1 MNDAHQSEPAT
12 GPLQNVLGY
21 LTEIIRHDGRVVE
34 RLPEHQLAGGHR
46 FVFHQHELEKLPGIT
61 HNTFDA
67 DGPVW
72 LAVEPLAAT
81 EPPAIDADLAIWV
94 ELSLDPDQRP
104 LVRQSVLITV
114 YGAEKDRLIA
124 AAHARSEDCSPAI
137 ANDASAGL
145 WNMRLRLEQRPD
157 LGERIDRYVAGPW
170 TNWATTERPCRRT
183 IAIHRRLR
191 EMARVSGIGGSDRA
205 CEIVWGI
212 GVSRWRHNGR
222 DLDLPLLERLVEIE
236 VLESPDAE
244 IRIRPRMVGATVNLK
259 AFEALAPA
267 AAQLARDSAERL
279 LDAIQRGG
287 ELSPF
292 LPASFEPIL
301 TAISSQLDP
310 QGAYRPT
317 VTEAA
322 FPLPEAGEQ
331 LVVTDRWVVFARP
344 RSDGLVL
351 RDIDRLKQ
359 AIEHAPKNS
368 KNSSNGECCL
378 SAVADVLLAGPEH
391 DAKDGLRRQLS
402 GVIGHPIDIAPAAQV
417 AAADQGDLFFPL
429 PTSSDQMEMVRQL
442 QRSDGLVVQGARG
455 AERTAAIANVVCHHL
470 ALGLRVLVVSRNEAA
485 LAQLFEK
492 LPRAIRDLTVNL
504 TGSDKEV
511 LKHAETVVGRLLS
524 IVESMNL
531 RDQVDQV
538 NRLERDIIV
547 TSQDISRLDDEIA
560 DIASRNLQH
569 PSGAAD
575 LSFDAVKTLIT
586 DRDAYAWFSD
596 RPTRILAESDAL
608 VSAVQLAREA
618 RLRLGGELKYID
630 EKPPE
635 IATLPDAAVLMR
647 LHEDRRRTAE
657 PISGES
663 RDGRMARNAVAALG
677 LEGADKLAADLDA
690 LVAAHR
696 VIADEAWLAALSPL
710 GPKAGT
716 ASADV
721 DMVVDFARD
730 ASAQLSKRAGFLTRP
745 VEAPADAFANQELI
759 GIVER
764 LSAGEKPFATFSRA
778 GRAQKP
784 VVDAIKVAGFA
795 PKAAADWS
803 HVRDYLAWRRDLHSL
818 NARWRSLAA
827 EIAAPALDA
836 DQSHSFH
843 GLERVAKSVEVAV
856 VTAALARRNLLAI
869 GPKLSMPD
877 GEIAELLASP
887 RRLAALAAAVRG
899 GASRIADQR
908 FELTRLDEL
917 FPGNGAIATMVR
929 SDVLSQM
936 GRDDLDSREIE
947 KRWIGVRARIQS
959 LRDRR
964 EDFELLDAVSRTM
977 TEAGAGAFAKRLRT
991 EPAHRE
997 TGDPVL
1003 VADWLMAWNWAV
1015 LMRQTEGLGQH
1026 QRLRDLSDERLALEA
1041 RLRELFEQVVG
1052 ARMHLGFA
1060 QNTSQAV
1067 RQALTVFMITLRK
1080 MAATCSGP
1088 TACRLRLVAREA
1100 LESCYEGIPCQIMPA
1115 WRVAEQVPARLG
1127 AFDLVVIDDA
1137 SQSDLRELTTMLRGR
1152 KVLVTDEDRQ
1162 TGQLIDLGGRDIEP
1176 IEHDLLRRIPPAIR
1190 QFLLPGAALCDLV
1203 KVLFPDRMIR
1213 LREHVRRADSAV
1225 LSTTALPAQAA
1236 ESRTPAFG
1244 EPSPNWAMAG
1254 SADGRLSQPASAT
1267 RVAYTLED
1275 EIATVAESLSLA
1287 RRARAESSAEPAIVI
1302 DGPPQW
1308 LGGRAGGT
1316 GLDSEVRVPR
1326 WLARD
1331 GADGRAPAGASP
1343 DISAAA
1349 ALPWLEPA
1357 APVAGAETELRKV
1370 GDRAAP
1376 GAVDDPAV
1384 AAVVSALT
1392 EKAAPSDKTEPRI
1405 EIDLSPELASI
1416 DPPPFAPHR
1425 RPPVDETPKR
1435 QRRLLGRHL
1444 MAAAAVVAIAMVGAS
1459 IYWQPA
1465 MTSLPTSWQTALTRL
1480 PVWTAASPAAA
1491 LPGETAPRKVT
1502 ADRITPEVREAN
1514 AGDGAAST
1522 VTTGAAT
1529 GETIVSHAVLYQED
1543 PVDPHGKRYFGTVT
1557 WHLEPG
1563 AGSVPASV
1571 KGDVEID
1578 KQMNATLSLRRNVDS
1593 EMPASHIME
1602 VKFNWPDETAHSG
1615 VDTLKGVTMKA
1626 VESGRGAPLSAMTA
1640 KVTPKYFMIALSA
1653 GDVDMKRNVLL
1664 LKGKEWFDIPIVYS
1678 GGSRAVLA
1686 IEKGADGERA
1696 FKDAFAAWG
1705 Q

>member
-1 MNDAHQSEPAT
+1 MNDAHQPEPAT

-61 HNTFDA
+61 YNTFDA

-94 ELSLDPDQRP
+94 ELSSDPDQRP
-104 LVRQSVLITV
+104 LVRQSILITV
-114 YGAEKDRLIA
+114 DGAEKDRLIA
-124 AAHARSEDCSPAI
+124 AAHARSEDCAPAI
-137 ANDASAGL
+137 AKDASAGL
-145 WNMRLRLEQRPD
+145 WSVRLRLEQRPD

-170 TNWATTERPCRRT
+170 TNWATMERPCRRT
-183 IAIHRRLR
+183 IAVHRRLR
-191 EMARVSGIGGSDRA
+191 EMARVAGIGGSDRA
-205 CEIVWGI
+205 CEIVWGV
-212 GVSRWRHNGR
+212 GVSRWRHNGH

-279 LDAIQRGG
+279 LDAIERGG

-310 QGAYRPT
+310 EGSYRPT
-317 VTEAA
+317 VPEAA

-331 LVVTDRWVVFARP
+331 LVVTDRWVIFARP

-351 RDIDRLKQ
+351 RDIERLKQ
-359 AIEHAPKNS
+359 AIDHAPKNS
-368 KNSSNGECCL
+368 KGECCL

-402 GVIGHPIDIAPAAQV
+402 GVIGGPIDIAPAAQV

-455 AERTAAIANVVCHHL
+455 TERTSAIANVVCHHL

-504 TGSDKEV
+504 AGSDKQV
-511 LKHAETVVGRLLS
+511 LKHAETVVARLLS

-547 TSQDISRLDDEIA
+547 TSQDISRLDDEVA

-569 PSGAAD
+569 PAGTSD

-586 DRDAYAWFSD
+586 DRDAYSWFAD
-596 RPTRILAESDAL
+596 RPARVLGESDAL
-608 VSAVQLAREA
+608 VSAVGQAREA
-618 RLRLGGELKYID
+618 RLRLGGELRYID

-635 IATLPDAAVLMR
+635 IATLPDAAALMR
-647 LHEDRRRTAE
+647 LHEDLRRSAE
-657 PISGES
+657 AISGEN
-663 RDGRMARNAVAALG
+663 RDGRLARHAVAALG

-710 GPKAGT
+710 GPKAGA

-759 GIVER
+759 EIVDR
-764 LSAGEKPFATFSRA
+764 LSSGEKPFATFSRA

-827 EIAAPALDA
+827 EIGAPVSDA

-843 GLERVAKSVEVAV
+843 VLERVAKSVEVAV
-856 VTAALARRNLLAI
+856 VTAALAKRNVTSV

-877 GEIAELLASP
+877 GEIAELLAST
-887 RRLAALAAAVRG
+887 RRLAAFASAVRG

-929 SDVLSQM
+929 SDVLSQI
-936 GRDDLDSREIE
+936 GRDDVDSREIE

-964 EDFELLDAVSRTM
+964 EDFELLDAVTRTM

-1162 TGQLIDLGGRDIEP
+1162 AGQIIDLGGRDIER
-1176 IEHDLLRRIPPAIR
+1176 IEHDFLRRVPAAIR

-1213 LREHVRRADSAV
+1213 LREHVRRADSPV
-1225 LSTTALPAQAA
+1225 LSTAALPAQTA
-1236 ESRTPAFG
+1236 EPRTSAFG

-1267 RVAYTLED
+1267 RVAYSLED
-1275 EIATVAESLSLA
+1275 EIASVAESLSLA
-1287 RRARAESSAEPAIVI
+1287 RRSREGTAEPAVVI
-1302 DGPPQW
+1302 DGAPPEW
-1308 LGGRAGGT
+1308 LSSRAGGSS
-1316 GLDSEVRVPR
+1316 LDSEVRVPR

-1331 GADGRAPAGASP
+1331 GAAAGASP

-1349 ALPWLEPA
+1349 SLPWLEPA
-1357 APVAGAETELRKV
+1357 APVAGAESEPRKA
-1370 GDRAAP
+1370 GDRAAGGAP

-1384 AAVVSALT
+1384 AAVVSALA
-1392 EKAAPSDKTEPRI
+1392 EKATTSEKTEPRI
-1405 EIDLSPELASI
+1405 DIALSPELASV
-1416 DPPPFAPHR
+1416 DPPPFAAHR
-1425 RPPVDETPKR
+1425 RPQVDETPKS
-1435 QRRLLGRHL
+1435 QRRPLRRSM

-1465 MTSLPTSWQTALTRL
+1465 MSRLPTSWQTALTRL
-1480 PVWTAASPAAA
+1480 PVWSAASPAAA
-1491 LPGETAPRKVT
+1491 LPGETTGKVT
-1502 ADRITPEVREAN
+1502 ADRIAPDVKLAA
-1514 AGDGAAST
+1514 AGDGATS
-1522 VTTGAAT
+1522 TGAAA
-1529 GETIVSHAVLYQED
+1529 GETVVSHAVLYQED

-1563 AGSVPASV
+1563 AGSVPASI
-1571 KGDVEID
+1571 KGDVKID
-1578 KQMNATLSLRRNVDS
+1578 EQMNATLSLRRNIDS

-1615 VDTLKGVTMKA
+1615 VDTLKGVSMKA
-1626 VESGRGAPLSAMTA
+1626 VESARGAPLSAMTA

-1696 FKDAFAAWG
+1696 FKDAFTAWG
-1705 Q
+1705 E

>member
-1 MNDAHQSEPAT
+1 MNDAHQLEPAT

-61 HNTFDA
+61 QNTFDA

-72 LAVEPLAAT
+72 LAVEPLATT

-94 ELSLDPDQRP
+94 ELSSDPDQRP

-114 YGAEKDRLIA
+114 DGAEKDRLIA
-124 AAHARSEDCSPAI
+124 AAHARAEDCSQAI
-137 ANDASAGL
+137 ANGASGL
-145 WNMRLRLEQRPD
+145 WSVRLRLEQRPD
-157 LGERIDRYVAGPW
+157 LGERIDRYIAGAW

-191 EMARVSGIGGSDRA
+191 EMARVAGIGGSDRA

-212 GVSRWRHNGR
+212 GVSRWRHNGH

-317 VTEAA
+317 VPEAA

-351 RDIDRLKQ
+351 RDIERLKQ
-359 AIEHAPKNS
+359 AIDHAPKNS
-368 KNSSNGECCL
+368 KNSSNGACCL

-417 AAADQGDLFFPL
+417 AAVDQGDLFFPL

-455 AERTAAIANVVCHHL
+455 ADRTSAIANVVCHHL

-485 LAQLFEK
+485 LGQLFEK

-504 TGSDKEV
+504 TGSDKQV
-511 LKHAETVVGRLLS
+511 LKHAEAVAGRLLS

-531 RDQVDQV
+531 RDQVEQV

-547 TSQDISRLDDEIA
+547 TSQDISRLDDEVA

-569 PSGAAD
+569 PAGAAD

-586 DRDAYAWFSD
+586 DRDAYSWFTD
-596 RPTRILAESDAL
+596 RPARVLGETDAL
-608 VSAVQLAREA
+608 VSAVEQAREA

-635 IATLPDAAVLMR
+635 IATLPDAAALMR
-647 LHEDRRRTAE
+647 LHEDLRRSAE
-657 PISGES
+657 AISGEN
-663 RDGRMARNAVAALG
+663 RDGRLARHAVAALG

-710 GPKAGT
+710 GPQGGRQSGA

-730 ASAQLSKRAGFLTRP
+730 ASAQLSRRAGFLIRP
-745 VEAPADAFANQELI
+745 VEAPADAFASQELI
-759 GIVER
+759 EIVDR
-764 LSAGEKPFATFSRA
+764 LSSGEKPFATFSRA

-795 PKAAADWS
+795 PKAAADWA

-827 EIAAPALDA
+827 EIGAPALDA
-836 DQSHSFH
+836 DASHSFH
-843 GLERVAKSVEVAV
+843 GLERVAKGVEVAV
-856 VTAALARRNLLAI
+856 VTAALAKRNVTSV

-877 GEIAELLASP
+877 GEMAEMLAGT
-887 RRLAALAAAVRG
+887 RRLAAFAAAVRG

-929 SDVLSQM
+929 SDVLSQI
-936 GRDDLDSREIE
+936 GRDDMDSREIE

-964 EDFELLDAVSRTM
+964 EDFELLDAVCRTM

-1003 VADWLMAWNWAV
+1003 AADWLMAWNWAV

-1060 QNTSQAV
+1060 QNTSSTV

-1100 LESCYEGIPCQIMPA
+1100 LESCHEGIPCQIMPA

-1152 KVLVTDEDRQ
+1152 KVLVTDEDRPA
-1162 TGQLIDLGGRDIEP
+1162 GEMIDLGGRDIER
-1176 IEHDLLRRIPPAIR
+1176 IEHDFLRRVPAAIR

-1213 LREHVRRADSAV
+1213 LREHVRRADAAV
-1225 LSTTALPAQAA
+1225 LSTAAVPAQTA
-1236 ESRTPAFG
+1236 EPRAQAFG
-1244 EPSPNWAMAG
+1244 QASPNWAMAG
-1254 SADGRLSQPASAT
+1254 SADARLSQPASAT
-1267 RVAYTLED
+1267 RVAYSLED

-1287 RRARAESSAEPAIVI
+1287 RRSREGTVEPTIVI
-1302 DGPPQW
+1302 DGAPPEW
-1308 LGGRAGGT
+1308 LSSRAGGG
-1316 GLDSEVRVPR
+1316 GLDSEARVPS

-1331 GADGRAPAGASP
+1331 GVSAAASP
-1343 DISAAA
+1343 DVSAPVAP
-1349 ALPWLEPA
+1349 PWLEPA
-1357 APVAGAETELRKV
+1357 APVAGAEAEPRKAGATGGV
-1370 GDRAAP
+1370 P
-1376 GAVDDPAV
+1376 GALDDPAV
-1384 AAVVSALT
+1384 AAVVSALA
-1392 EKAAPSDKTEPRI
+1392 EKAGTSERSEPRI
-1405 EIDLSPELASI
+1405 EIELSPELASI

-1425 RPPVDETPKR
+1425 RPLVDETPKSP
-1435 QRRLLGRHL
+1435 RRPLRRPM

-1465 MTSLPTSWQTALTRL
+1465 MSRLPTAWQTALTRL
-1480 PVWTAASPAAA
+1480 PVWSAASPAAA
-1491 LPGETAPRKVT
+1491 LPGETTGKVT
-1502 ADRITPEVREAN
+1502 ADRVTPDVKLAA
-1514 AGDGAAST
+1514 AGDGATAAT
-1522 VTTGAAT
+1522 TTGAGT

-1543 PVDPHGKRYFGTVT
+1543 PGDPHGKRYFGTVT

-1563 AGSVPASV
+1563 AGAVPASV
-1571 KGDVEID
+1571 KGDVKID
-1578 KQMNATLSLRRNVDS
+1578 EQMGATLSLRRNVDS

-1615 VDTLKGVTMKA
+1615 VDTIKGVSMKA
-1626 VESGRGAPLSAMTA
+1626 VESARGAPLSAMAA

-1696 FKDAFAAWG
+1696 FKDAFTAWG

>member
-1 MNDAHQSEPAT
+1 MNDAHQLEPAT

-61 HNTFDA
+61 QNTFDA

-72 LAVEPLAAT
+72 LAVEPLATT

-94 ELSLDPDQRP
+94 ELSSDPDQRP

-114 YGAEKDRLIA
+114 DGAEKDRLIA
-124 AAHARSEDCSPAI
+124 AAHARAEDCSQAI
-137 ANDASAGL
+137 ANGASGL
-145 WNMRLRLEQRPD
+145 WSVRLRLEQRPD
-157 LGERIDRYVAGPW
+157 LGERIDRYIAGAW

-191 EMARVSGIGGSDRA
+191 EMARVAGIGGSDRA

-212 GVSRWRHNGR
+212 GVSRWRHNGH

-317 VTEAA
+317 VPEAA

-351 RDIDRLKQ
+351 RDIERLKQ
-359 AIEHAPKNS
+359 AIDHAPKNS
-368 KNSSNGECCL
+368 KNSSNGACCL

-417 AAADQGDLFFPL
+417 AAVDQGDLFFPL

-455 AERTAAIANVVCHHL
+455 ADRTSAIANVVCHHL

-485 LAQLFEK
+485 LGQLFEK

-504 TGSDKEV
+504 TGSDKQV
-511 LKHAETVVGRLLS
+511 LKHAEAVAGRLLS

-531 RDQVDQV
+531 RDQVEQV

-547 TSQDISRLDDEIA
+547 TSQDISRLDDEVA

-569 PSGAAD
+569 PAGAAD

-586 DRDAYAWFSD
+586 DRDAYSWFTD
-596 RPTRILAESDAL
+596 RPARVLGETDAL
-608 VSAVQLAREA
+608 VSAVEQAREA

-635 IATLPDAAVLMR
+635 IATLPDAAALMR
-647 LHEDRRRTAE
+647 LHEDLRRSAE
-657 PISGES
+657 AISGEN
-663 RDGRMARNAVAALG
+663 RDGRLARHAVAALG

-710 GPKAGT
+710 GPQGGRQSGA

-730 ASAQLSKRAGFLTRP
+730 ASAQLSRRAGFLIRP
-745 VEAPADAFANQELI
+745 VEAPADAFASQELI
-759 GIVER
+759 EIVDR
-764 LSAGEKPFATFSRA
+764 LSSGEKPFATFSRA

-795 PKAAADWS
+795 PKAAADWA

-827 EIAAPALDA
+827 EIGAPALDA
-836 DQSHSFH
+836 DASHSFH
-843 GLERVAKSVEVAV
+843 GLERVAKGVEVAV
-856 VTAALARRNLLAI
+856 VTAALAKRNVTSV

-877 GEIAELLASP
+877 GEMAEMLAGT
-887 RRLAALAAAVRG
+887 RRLAAFAAAVRG

-929 SDVLSQM
+929 SDVLSQI
-936 GRDDLDSREIE
+936 GRDDMDSREIE

-964 EDFELLDAVSRTM
+964 EDFELLDAVCRTM

-1003 VADWLMAWNWAV
+1003 AADWLMAWNWAV

-1060 QNTSQAV
+1060 QNTSSTV

-1100 LESCYEGIPCQIMPA
+1100 LESCHEGIPCQIMPA

-1152 KVLVTDEDRQ
+1152 KVLVTDEDRPA
-1162 TGQLIDLGGRDIEP
+1162 GEMIDLGGRDIER
-1176 IEHDLLRRIPPAIR
+1176 IEHDFLRRVPAAIR

-1213 LREHVRRADSAV
+1213 LREHVRRADAAV
-1225 LSTTALPAQAA
+1225 LSTAAVPAQTA
-1236 ESRTPAFG
+1236 EPRAQAFG
-1244 EPSPNWAMAG
+1244 QASPNWAMAG
-1254 SADGRLSQPASAT
+1254 SADARLSQPASAT
-1267 RVAYTLED
+1267 RVAYSLED

-1287 RRARAESSAEPAIVI
+1287 RRSREGTVEPTIVI
-1302 DGPPQW
+1302 DGAPPEW
-1308 LGGRAGGT
+1308 LSSRAGGG
-1316 GLDSEVRVPR
+1316 GLDSEARVPS

-1331 GADGRAPAGASP
+1331 GVSAAASP
-1343 DISAAA
+1343 DVSAPVAP
-1349 ALPWLEPA
+1349 PWLEPA
-1357 APVAGAETELRKV
+1357 APVAGAEAEPRKAGATGGV
-1370 GDRAAP
+1370 P
-1376 GAVDDPAV
+1376 GALDDPAV
-1384 AAVVSALT
+1384 AAVVSALA
-1392 EKAAPSDKTEPRI
+1392 EKAGTSERSEPRI
-1405 EIDLSPELASI
+1405 EIELSPELASI

-1425 RPPVDETPKR
+1425 RPLVDETPKSP
-1435 QRRLLGRHL
+1435 RRPLRRPM

-1459 IYWQPA
+1459 VYWQPA
-1465 MTSLPTSWQTALTRL
+1465 MSRLPTAWQTALTRL
-1480 PVWTAASPAAA
+1480 PVWSAASPAAA
-1491 LPGETAPRKVT
+1491 LPGETTGKVT
-1502 ADRITPEVREAN
+1502 ADRVTPDVKLAA
-1514 AGDGAAST
+1514 AGDGATAAT
-1522 VTTGAAT
+1522 TTGAGT

-1543 PVDPHGKRYFGTVT
+1543 PGDPHGKRYFGTVT

-1563 AGSVPASV
+1563 AGAVPASV
-1571 KGDVEID
+1571 KGDVKID
-1578 KQMNATLSLRRNVDS
+1578 EQMGATLSLRRNVDS

-1615 VDTLKGVTMKA
+1615 VDTIKGVSMKA
-1626 VESGRGAPLSAMTA
+1626 VESARGAPLSAMAA

-1696 FKDAFAAWG
+1696 FKDAFTAWG

>member
-1 MNDAHQSEPAT
+1 MNDAHQLEPAT

-61 HNTFDA
+61 QNTFDA

-72 LAVEPLAAT
+72 LAVEPLATT

-94 ELSLDPDQRP
+94 ELSSDPDQRP

-114 YGAEKDRLIA
+114 DGAEKDRLIA
-124 AAHARSEDCSPAI
+124 AAHARAEDCSQAI
-137 ANDASAGL
+137 ANGASGL
-145 WNMRLRLEQRPD
+145 WSVRLRLEQRPD
-157 LGERIDRYVAGPW
+157 LGERIDRYIAGAW

-191 EMARVSGIGGSDRA
+191 EMARVAGIGGSDRA

-212 GVSRWRHNGR
+212 GVSRWRHNGH

-317 VTEAA
+317 VPEAA

-351 RDIDRLKQ
+351 RDIERLKQ
-359 AIEHAPKNS
+359 AIDHAPKNS
-368 KNSSNGECCL
+368 KNSSNGACCL

-417 AAADQGDLFFPL
+417 AAVDQGDLFFPL

-455 AERTAAIANVVCHHL
+455 ADRTSAIANVVCHHL

-485 LAQLFEK
+485 LGQLFEK

-504 TGSDKEV
+504 TGSDKQV
-511 LKHAETVVGRLLS
+511 LKHAEAVAGRLLS

-531 RDQVDQV
+531 RDQVEQV

-547 TSQDISRLDDEIA
+547 TSQDISRLDDEVA

-569 PSGAAD
+569 PAGAAD

-586 DRDAYAWFSD
+586 DRDAYSWFTD
-596 RPTRILAESDAL
+596 RPARVLGETDAL
-608 VSAVQLAREA
+608 VSAVEQAREA

-635 IATLPDAAVLMR
+635 IATLPDAAALMR
-647 LHEDRRRTAE
+647 LHEDLRRSAE
-657 PISGES
+657 AISGEN
-663 RDGRMARNAVAALG
+663 RDGRLARHAVAALG

-710 GPKAGT
+710 GPQGGRQSGA

-745 VEAPADAFANQELI
+745 VEAPADAFASQELI
-759 GIVER
+759 EIVDR
-764 LSAGEKPFATFSRA
+764 LSSGEKPFATFSRA

-795 PKAAADWS
+795 PKAAADWA

-827 EIAAPALDA
+827 EIGAPALDA
-836 DQSHSFH
+836 DASHSFH
-843 GLERVAKSVEVAV
+843 GLERVAKGVEVAV
-856 VTAALARRNLLAI
+856 VTAALAKRNVTSV

-877 GEIAELLASP
+877 GEMAEMLAGT
-887 RRLAALAAAVRG
+887 RRLAAFAAAVRG

-929 SDVLSQM
+929 SDVLSQI
-936 GRDDLDSREIE
+936 GRDDMDSREIE

-964 EDFELLDAVSRTM
+964 EDFELLDAVCRTM

-1003 VADWLMAWNWAV
+1003 AADWLMAWNWAV

-1060 QNTSQAV
+1060 QNTSSTV

-1100 LESCYEGIPCQIMPA
+1100 LESCHEGIPCQIMPA

-1152 KVLVTDEDRQ
+1152 KVLVTDEDRPA
-1162 TGQLIDLGGRDIEP
+1162 GEMIDLGGRDIER
-1176 IEHDLLRRIPPAIR
+1176 IEHDFLRRVPAAIR

-1213 LREHVRRADSAV
+1213 LREHVRRADAAV
-1225 LSTTALPAQAA
+1225 LSTAAVPAQTA
-1236 ESRTPAFG
+1236 EPRAQAFG
-1244 EPSPNWAMAG
+1244 QASPNWAMAG
-1254 SADGRLSQPASAT
+1254 SADARLSQPASAT
-1267 RVAYTLED
+1267 RVAYSLED

-1287 RRARAESSAEPAIVI
+1287 RRSREGTVEPTIVI
-1302 DGPPQW
+1302 DGAPPEW
-1308 LGGRAGGT
+1308 LSSRAGGG
-1316 GLDSEVRVPR
+1316 GLDSEARVPS

-1331 GADGRAPAGASP
+1331 GVSAAASP
-1343 DISAAA
+1343 DVSAPVAP
-1349 ALPWLEPA
+1349 PWLEPA
-1357 APVAGAETELRKV
+1357 APVAGAEAEPRKAGATGGV
-1370 GDRAAP
+1370 P
-1376 GAVDDPAV
+1376 GALDDPAV
-1384 AAVVSALT
+1384 AAVVSALA
-1392 EKAAPSDKTEPRI
+1392 EKAGTSERSEPRI
-1405 EIDLSPELASI
+1405 EIELSPELASI

-1425 RPPVDETPKR
+1425 RPLVDETPKSP
-1435 QRRLLGRHL
+1435 RRPLRRPM

-1459 IYWQPA
+1459 VYWQPA
-1465 MTSLPTSWQTALTRL
+1465 MSRLPTAWQTALTRL
-1480 PVWTAASPAAA
+1480 PVWSAASPAAA
-1491 LPGETAPRKVT
+1491 LPGETTGKVT
-1502 ADRITPEVREAN
+1502 ADRVTPDVKLAA
-1514 AGDGAAST
+1514 AGDGATAAT
-1522 VTTGAAT
+1522 TTGAGT

-1563 AGSVPASV
+1563 AGAVPASV
-1571 KGDVEID
+1571 KGDVKID
-1578 KQMNATLSLRRNVDS
+1578 EQMGATLSLRRNVDS

-1615 VDTLKGVTMKA
+1615 VDTIKGVSMKA
-1626 VESGRGAPLSAMTA
+1626 VESARGAPLSAMAA

-1696 FKDAFAAWG
+1696 FKDAFTAWG

>member
-1 MNDAHQSEPAT
+1 MNDAHQLEPAT

-61 HNTFDA
+61 QNTFDA

-72 LAVEPLAAT
+72 LAVEPLATT

-94 ELSLDPDQRP
+94 ELSSDPDQRP

-114 YGAEKDRLIA
+114 DGAEKDRLIA
-124 AAHARSEDCSPAI
+124 AAHARAEDCSQAI
-137 ANDASAGL
+137 ANGASGL
-145 WNMRLRLEQRPD
+145 WSVRLRLEQRPD
-157 LGERIDRYVAGPW
+157 LGERIDRYIAGAW

-191 EMARVSGIGGSDRA
+191 EMARVAGIGGSDRA

-212 GVSRWRHNGR
+212 GVSRWRHNGH

-317 VTEAA
+317 VPEAA

-351 RDIDRLKQ
+351 RDIERLKQ
-359 AIEHAPKNS
+359 AIDHAPKNS
-368 KNSSNGECCL
+368 KNSSNGACCL

-417 AAADQGDLFFPL
+417 AAVDQGDLFFPL

-455 AERTAAIANVVCHHL
+455 ADRTSAIANVVCHHL

-485 LAQLFEK
+485 LGQLFEK

-504 TGSDKEV
+504 TGSDKQV
-511 LKHAETVVGRLLS
+511 LKHAEAVAGRLLS

-531 RDQVDQV
+531 RDQVEQV

-547 TSQDISRLDDEIA
+547 TSQDISRLDDEVA

-569 PSGAAD
+569 PAGAAD

-586 DRDAYAWFSD
+586 DRDAYSWFTD
-596 RPTRILAESDAL
+596 RPARVLGETDAL
-608 VSAVQLAREA
+608 VSAVEQAREA

-635 IATLPDAAVLMR
+635 IATLPDAAALMR
-647 LHEDRRRTAE
+647 LHEDLRRSAE
-657 PISGES
+657 AISGEN
-663 RDGRMARNAVAALG
+663 RDGRLARHAVAALG

-710 GPKAGT
+710 GPQGGRQSGA

-745 VEAPADAFANQELI
+745 VEAPADAFASQELI
-759 GIVER
+759 EIVDR
-764 LSAGEKPFATFSRA
+764 LSSGEKPFATFSRA

-795 PKAAADWS
+795 PKAAADWA

-827 EIAAPALDA
+827 EIGAPALDA
-836 DQSHSFH
+836 DASHSFH
-843 GLERVAKSVEVAV
+843 GLERVAKGVEVAV
-856 VTAALARRNLLAI
+856 VTAALAKRNVTSV

-877 GEIAELLASP
+877 GEMAEMLAGT
-887 RRLAALAAAVRG
+887 RRLAAFAAAVRG

-929 SDVLSQM
+929 SDVLSQI
-936 GRDDLDSREIE
+936 GRDDMDSREIE

-964 EDFELLDAVSRTM
+964 EDFELLDAVCRTM

-1003 VADWLMAWNWAV
+1003 AADWLMAWNWAV

-1060 QNTSQAV
+1060 QNTSSTV

-1100 LESCYEGIPCQIMPA
+1100 LESCHEGIPCQIMPA

-1152 KVLVTDEDRQ
+1152 KVLVTDEDRPA
-1162 TGQLIDLGGRDIEP
+1162 GEMIDLGGRDIER
-1176 IEHDLLRRIPPAIR
+1176 IEHDFLRRVPAAIR

-1213 LREHVRRADSAV
+1213 LREHVRRADAAV
-1225 LSTTALPAQAA
+1225 LSTAAVPAQTA
-1236 ESRTPAFG
+1236 EPRAQAFG
-1244 EPSPNWAMAG
+1244 QASPNWAMAG
-1254 SADGRLSQPASAT
+1254 SADARLSQPASAT
-1267 RVAYTLED
+1267 RVAYSLED

-1287 RRARAESSAEPAIVI
+1287 RRSREGTVEPTIVI
-1302 DGPPQW
+1302 DGAPPEW
-1308 LGGRAGGT
+1308 LSSRAGGG
-1316 GLDSEVRVPR
+1316 GLDSEARVPS

-1331 GADGRAPAGASP
+1331 GVSAAASP
-1343 DISAAA
+1343 DVSAPAA
-1349 ALPWLEPA
+1349 PPWLEPA
-1357 APVAGAETELRKV
+1357 APVAGAEAEPRKAGATGGV
-1370 GDRAAP
+1370 P
-1376 GAVDDPAV
+1376 GALDDPAV
-1384 AAVVSALT
+1384 AAVVSALA
-1392 EKAAPSDKTEPRI
+1392 EKAGTSERSEPRI
-1405 EIDLSPELASI
+1405 EIELSPELASI

-1425 RPPVDETPKR
+1425 RPLVDETPKSP
-1435 QRRLLGRHL
+1435 RRPLRRPM

-1459 IYWQPA
+1459 VYWQPA
-1465 MTSLPTSWQTALTRL
+1465 MSRLPTAWQTALTRL
-1480 PVWTAASPAAA
+1480 PVWSAASPAAA
-1491 LPGETAPRKVT
+1491 LPGETTGKVT
-1502 ADRITPEVREAN
+1502 ADRVTPDVKLAA
-1514 AGDGAAST
+1514 AGDGATAAT
-1522 VTTGAAT
+1522 TTGAGT

-1543 PVDPHGKRYFGTVT
+1543 PGDPHGKRYFGTVT

-1563 AGSVPASV
+1563 AGAVPASV
-1571 KGDVEID
+1571 KGDVKID
-1578 KQMNATLSLRRNVDS
+1578 EQMGATLSLRRNVDS

-1615 VDTLKGVTMKA
+1615 VDTIKGVSMKA
-1626 VESGRGAPLSAMTA
+1626 VESARGAPLSAMAA

-1696 FKDAFAAWG
+1696 FKDAFTAWG